1 MNAPP
6 AAESPLAIAIDGP
19 AAAGKST
26 TARAVARRL
35 GLLYVDSGAMYRALA
50 LKLLRENR
58 ASDEDAALERALAD
72 ILPRTTIDLATR
84 AAGETAVVLDG
95 EDVTSALRDE
105 RVGHLASLI
114 APLRA
119 VRTYLVER
127 QRELARDR
135 GVVMEG
141 RDIGTVVLPAAAVKI
156 YLDADL
162 ATRADRRQRELAARG
177 EPPPPP
183 EEIRALIAERDR
195 RDVEREESPLRTA
208 PDAIVVD
215 TSRLTIEEQVER
227 VIAVARARTGAR
239 PGQLRA
245 GAEVPAARAGGASA
259 SLPDPPL
266 APAPARTGFYAFA
279 WSTARLLGRLLFGLN
294 VHGTEHLPI
303 RGGFILAANHVSFI
317 DPPVLG
323 CSSPRRLAY
332 LAKRELFEPP
342 VLRQLIRSL
351 GAFPIHR
358 QTLDRQALDTAKNV
372 VSKGFGLL
380 LFPEG
385 TRIRTGELGQGR
397 PGVSLLAAEAQ
408 VPIIPVY
415 IGGTLRLGQAFLR
428 RTPIFVRFG
437 EPLAPPPLGD
447 GPEWRDAL
455 RAHAMG
461 VMAAI
466 ARLKAVGDPR
476 ARRH

>member
-1 MNAPP
+1 MTSHKPG
-6 AAESPLAIAIDGP
+6 PLAVAIDGP

-26 TARAVARRL
+26 TAHAVARRL

-50 LKLLRENR
+50 LKLLRE
-58 ASDEDAALERALAD
+58 ETAALDAVALELALDD
-72 ILPRTTIDLATR
+72 ILVRTTIDLA
-84 AAGETAVVLDG
+84 AGEAGETAILLDG
-95 EDVTSALRDE
+95 EDVTRALRDE

-162 ATRADRRQRELAARG
+162 ETRAARRRRELEARG
-177 EPPPPP
+177 LPAPPD
-183 EEIRALIAERDR
+183 EIRALIVERDR

-208 PDAIVVD
+208 PDAVVID
-215 TSRLTIEEQVER
+215 TSGLTIEEQVER
-227 VIAVARARTGAR
+227 VIAEVERRAPA
-239 PGQLRA
+239 PGEPLS
-245 GAEVPAARAGGASA
+245 PASPASPA
-259 SLPDPPL
+259 L
-266 APAPARTGFYAFA
+266 APIPARTGFYAFS
-279 WSTARLLGRLLFGLN
+279 WWTARIMARLLFGLR
-294 VHGTEHLPI
+294 VHGTEHLPA
-303 RGGFILAANHVSFI
+303 RGGFILAANHVSFV
-317 DPPVLG
+317 DPPILG

-332 LAKRELFEPP
+332 LAKRELFQPP
-342 VLRQLIRSL
+342 GLSHLIRAL

-358 QTLDRQALDTAKNV
+358 QTLDRQALDTAKKV
-372 VSKGFGLL
+372 VAEGFGLL

-397 PGVSLLAAEAQ
+397 PGVSLLAAEAA

-428 RTPIFVRFG
+428 RTPILVRFG

-447 GPEWRDAL
+447 GPEWRDEL
-455 RAHAMG
+455 RAHTAG

-466 ARLKAVGDPR
+466 VRLKAVGDPR
-476 ARRH
+476 ARRHSAA

>member
-1 MNAPP
+1 MDTTS
-6 AAESPLAIAIDGP
+6 EKRGPLAVAIDGP

-50 LKLLRENR
+50 LKLLREET
-58 ASDEDAALERALAD
+58 AAADGAALERALED
-72 ILPRTTIDLATR
+72 LLPRTAIDLA
-84 AAGETAVVLDG
+84 AGEAGETAILLDG
-95 EDVTSALRDE
+95 EDVTQALRDE

-127 QRELARDR
+127 QREIARDR
-135 GVVMEG
+135 AVVMEG

-162 ATRADRRQRELAARG
+162 ETRAARRRGELTARG
-177 EPPPPP
+177 LPAPPD
-183 EEIRALIAERDR
+183 EIRALIAERDR
-195 RDVEREESPLRTA
+195 RDLEREESPLRTA
-208 PDAIVVD
+208 ADAIVID
-215 TSRLTIEEQVER
+215 TSGLTIEEQVER
-227 VIAVARARTGAR
+227 VIAEVTRRTA
-239 PGQLRA
+239 A
-245 GAEVPAARAGGASA
+245 GAGPVRSPAVAGEAPS
-259 SLPDPPL
+259 P
-266 APAPARTGFYAFA
+266 APAPIPARTGFYAFC
-279 WSTARLLGRLLFGLN
+279 WWTARSLARILFGLRI
-294 VHGTEHLPI
+294 HGAEHLPA
-303 RGGFILAANHVSFI
+303 RGGFILASNHVSFI

-332 LAKRELFEPP
+332 LAKRELFRPP
-342 VLRQLIRSL
+342 GFSQLIRAL

-358 QTLDRQALDTAKNV
+358 QTLDRQALDTAKKV
-372 VSKGFGLL
+372 VAEGFGLL

-397 PGVSLLAAEAQ
+397 PGVSLLAAEAA

-428 RTPIFVRFG
+428 RTPILVRFG

-447 GPEWRDAL
+447 GPEWRDEL
-455 RAHAMG
+455 RAHTAG

-466 ARLKAVGDPR
+466 AQLKAVGDPR
-476 ARRH
+476 ARRHSAA

>member
-1 MNAPP
+1 MMDAPR
-6 AAESPLAIAIDGP
+6 AAEPPLAIAIDGP

-50 LKLLRENR
+50 LKLLREGR
-58 ASDEDAALERALAD
+58 GSEEFPALERALAD

-119 VRTYLVER
+119 VRTYLVDR

-162 ATRADRRQRELAARG
+162 GTRAARRGHELAARG
-177 EPPPPP
+177 AAPPPP
-183 EEIRALIAERDR
+183 EELRALIAERDR

-215 TSRLTIEEQVER
+215 TSGLSIEEQVDR
-227 VIAVARARTGAR
+227 VIAVVRERTGADPAR
-239 PGQLRA
+239 PGSATRA
-245 GAEVPAARAGGASA
+245 LPAPAPNPA
-259 SLPDPPL
+259 L
-266 APAPARTGFYAFA
+266 APAPVRTGFYLFA
-279 WSTARLLGRLLFGLN
+279 WSTVRLLGRLCFGLRI
-294 VHGTEHLPI
+294 HGTEHLPA

-317 DPPVLG
+317 DPPILG

-342 VLRQLIRSL
+342 VLRELIRSL

-372 VSKGFGLL
+372 VSQGFGLL

-415 IGGTLRLGQAFLR
+415 IGGSLRLGQAFLR
-428 RTPIFVRFG
+428 RTPIIVRFG
-437 EPLAPPPLGD
+437 EPLAPPPMGD
-447 GPEWRDAL
+447 GPEWRDVL
-455 RAHAMG
+455 RAHSTG

-466 ARLKAVGDPR
+466 ARLKTVGDPR